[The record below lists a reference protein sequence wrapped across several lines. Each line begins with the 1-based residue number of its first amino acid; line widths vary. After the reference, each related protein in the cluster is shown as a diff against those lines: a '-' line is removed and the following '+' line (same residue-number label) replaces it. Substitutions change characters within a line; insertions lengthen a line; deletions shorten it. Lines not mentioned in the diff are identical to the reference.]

1 MRLHKLL
8 IDGSFML
15 HQAVGC
21 LLFLS
26 TLPSSFG
33 QSFIDPGFENDVV
46 SAGHFIRPAGG
57 AWYFGNDASV
67 VRPFAPNSST
77 EPLSTWSATFPAL
90 AGEQYASTYAGAD
103 QIRQTVLFPEAGLYE
118 ISVYAAAPSGEVA
131 INQNAQTLVKGAFTF
146 RLDNAS
152 IGSEFVLS
160 PGTEWQKYSSQF
172 TIPAPGSYTLG
183 ILNTLTA
190 AYFINY
196 DNFDIQAVPEPGSYS
211 LVLLGLALALGVR
224 SQLHLKNRGRP

>member
-1 MRLHKLL
+1 MRLHKPL
-8 IDGSFML
+8 INGSFLL
-15 HQAVGC
+15 HQVLGC
-21 LLFLS
+21 MLFLS
-26 TLPSSFG
+26 MLPSNFA

-46 SAGHFIRPAGG
+46 SAGQFIRPAES

-103 QIRQTVLFPEAGLYE
+103 QIRQTVLFPAAGEYE
-118 ISVYAAAPSGEVA
+118 VSVYAAAPSGVVV
-131 INQNAQTLVKGAFTF
+131 INQSPLTLVNGAFTF
-146 RLDNAS
+146 RLNNSS

-160 PGTEWQKYSSQF
+160 PGTEWQKYSSPF

-190 AYFINY
+190 SYFINY
-196 DNFDIQAVPEPGSYS
+196 DNFDIQAVPEPGIFS
-211 LVLLGLALALGVR
+211 LVLVALPLALGTLYR
-224 SQLHLKNRGRP
+224 LELKNRGRP